1 MAKNNVQVLKKN
13 STDKVEENLIFNYR
27 GIGLSRLKL
36 VDRLERY
43 FEALREKERFGV
55 LKRAKSD

>member
-1 MAKNNVQVLKKN
+1 MAKNHVQVLKKN

-43 FEALREKERFGV
+43 FEAMREKERFGV
-55 LKRAKSD
+55 LKRAKFD